1 MKRMKRQSVWRSR
14 AYVLSVLVF
23 AVSFI
28 ASLASTASV
37 IAEAA
42 KFKIKA
48 AEITTMS
55 AGATGAITGFDDSTI
70 ASEVSFY
77 KLNDSAT
84 FKVTLENT
92 DSVDHVIKGISDNN
106 SNENISYSYD
116 NHANETITAGSAFDF
131 VFTAKYIKSV
141 TDMSKRAQSL
151 SVEFAI
157 QFTDITE
164 PETISVAPNTHD
176 GITGSVIILS
186 ISSLGLIVCAVIFIK
201 NHKQST
207 KALGVA
213 ATVIAAAV
221 LATSVSAIATEVN
234 SFTLTTNYG
243 LYDKVVVSYGDNDY
257 IIDYGKTLEEADEI
271 EIPSV
276 TGQSFG
282 GWQDEDGNDIDPTTP
297 ITEDITIFAKTNVN
311 HYSIAFDKNESAATG
326 EMNSLDATYGTP
338 VTLTDNA
345 FSWTGHTFAGW
356 ATTPTG
362 DVAYAD
368 GVEVNNLTAEN
379 NGTVTLY
386 AKWEIETFVLNLDGN
401 GRKFSNG
408 AGVNTVKLTGTCG
421 EPYTRARKK
430 YSHTPN
436 IDDYGVRDGDYPTY
450 LETIDVISFPGAA
463 RLHATIQY
471 STQEYK
477 DRLFV
482 FKGVYDGP
490 VTQYIFNG
498 PQIAEYNGTS
508 GGIKT
513 AELDIQGDT
522 ASFAFYSDYMTGN
535 YGYYAVIEAYDANG
549 NLIGLPVANC
559 DREVYSGEYEN
570 LPSGNYFF
578 KGWSEN
584 KNDERG
590 IYWDMADID
599 AHLIGGVGQTK
610 TLYAIYDQ
618 LYTVKYDG
626 NGSTTGTMETFARG
640 GLKKGD
646 FYYLNA
652 PNYLR
657 DGYGF
662 IGWSMDKNA
671 QPGGSSTI
679 YGPNEMIRLNQDI
692 ISKAVNDGDLI
703 MYAIWTPK
711 NTTYTLQSFNSATF
725 ELTNPNTTITAL
737 TDTRDGK
744 TYAVAKLADGRWWM
758 IENLRLDP
766 AGIELNNENT
776 NNPNVS
782 FANTV
787 KNLAV
792 SSMPTACSD
801 DYSAS
806 CINRYAIVTTDIDPT
821 NTPSPTENGGQT
833 YGYGVH
839 YNWYTATA
847 GNGTYSVERGAAAA
861 GDLCPSGWRL
871 PDTVVDDATKSDFAK
886 LDLALGGNGALQYH
900 SNDNEKETS
909 FPNNFVYSGKA
920 SANRSPVRIAQRGT
934 MGQYWG
940 RHSDSSDYAPEYAA
954 YYNVSIWAADDHSA
968 GQGGLLGKS
977 TYLPIRC
984 LAQE

>member
-1 MKRMKRQSVWRSR
+1 MKMYKRQGEWR
-14 AYVLSVLVF
+14 AKLYALSALIF
-23 AVSFI
+23 TAGFI
-28 ASLASTASV
+28 AALAPS
-37 IAEAA
+37 IAA
-42 KFKIKA
+42 FA
-48 AEITTMS
+48 AESIFTVKEATITELSPNADGT
-55 AGATGAITGFDDSTI
+55 ITSFNDSEI
-70 ASEVSFY
+70 VSEVTFHKLGDSATY
-77 KLNDSAT
+77 KVTLKNNDSA
-84 FKVTLENT
+84 
-92 DSVDHVIKGISDNN
+92 DHIIKTISDNN
-106 SNENISYSYD
+106 SNANLSYSYD
-116 NHANETITAGSAFDF
+116 KHENETITGGSNLDF
-131 VFTAKYIKSV
+131 VFTVKYATAV
-141 TDMSKRAQSL
+141 TDMSKRAQS
-151 SVEFAI
+151 SSINFSIQFADIDTTEEIAVTPNTGDDFGVNSIIFAI
-157 QFTDITE
+157 SAT
-164 PETISVAPNTHD
+164 
-176 GITGSVIILS
+176 
-186 ISSLGLIVCAVIFIK
+186 GLIVCTIVYIK
-201 NHKQST
+201 NHKKSAKT
-207 KALGVA
+207 LSVVAVLVVATAIATGASA
-213 ATVIAAAV
+213 ATV
-221 LATSVSAIATEVN
+221 SSN

-243 LYDKVVVSYGDNDY
+243 FYDKVVVSYAGNDY
-257 IIDYGKTLEEADEI
+257 IVDYGKTLEEADEI
-271 EIPSV
+271 EAPSV
-276 TGQSFG
+276 AGQSFG

-297 ITEDITIFAKTNVN
+297 ITEDITIFSKTNVN
-311 HYSIAFDKNESAATG
+311 HYSIAFDKNESAAAG

-345 FSWTGHTFAGW
+345 FSWTGHTFTGW

-362 DVAYAD
+362 DVVYAD
-368 GVEVNNLTAEN
+368 GAEVNNLTAEN

-401 GRKFSNG
+401 GRKFANG

-421 EPYTRARKK
+421 DSYTRALRK

-482 FKGVYDGP
+482 FEGVYDGP

-522 ASFAFYSDYMTGN
+522 ASFAFYSDYLTGN

-549 NLIGLPVANC
+549 NLIGLPVADC

-657 DGYGF
+657 DDYGF

-671 QPGGSSTI
+671 QPGGSSKI
-679 YGPNEMIRLNQDI
+679 YGPNEMITLDQAITDG
-692 ISKAVNDGDLI
+692 AVNDGDLI

-711 NTTYTLQSFNSATF
+711 NTTYTLQSFNSAAF
-725 ELTNPNTTITAL
+725 ELANPNTTITAL
-737 TDTRDGK
+737 ADTRDGK

-787 KNLAV
+787 KNLTV

-801 DYSAS
+801 DYSAG

-847 GNGTYSVERGAAAA
+847 GNGTYNVARGAAAA

-871 PDTVVDDATKSDFAK
+871 PDTVVNDATKSDFAK
-886 LDLALGGNGALQYH
+886 LDLALGGNGALEYH

-920 SANRSPVRIAQRGT
+920 SANRSPVKIGQRGT

-940 RHSDSSDYAPEYAA
+940 RHSDSGDYTPEFAA
-954 YYNVSIWAADDHSA
+954 YYNVSIWAADDHSS
-968 GQGGLLGKS
+968 GQGGMLGKS

>member
-28 ASLASTASV
+28 ASLASTTSV

-48 AEITTMS
+48 AEITAMS

-84 FKVTLENT
+84 FKITLENT
-92 DSVDHVIKGISDNN
+92 DSVDHVIKSISDNN

-116 NHANETITAGSAFDF
+116 NHADETITAGSAFDF
-131 VFTAKYIKSV
+131 VFTAKYVKSV

-157 QFTDITE
+157 QFTDIAE
-164 PETISVAPNTHD
+164 PETISVAPKTHD
-176 GITGSVIILS
+176 GITGSVIILA

-282 GWQDEDGNDIDPTTP
+282 GWQDEDGNDIDPTIP
-297 ITEDITIFAKTNVN
+297 ITEDITIFAKTNAN

-338 VTLTDNA
+338 ITLTDNA

-368 GVEVNNLTAEN
+368 GEEVNNLTAEN

-386 AKWEIETFVLNLDGN
+386 AKWEDETLILNFNGN

-408 AGVNTVKLTGTCG
+408 AGVNTVKVTGTCSDS
-421 EPYTRARKK
+421 YTRARKK

-436 IDDYGVRDGDYPTY
+436 IDDNGVSNGDYATY
-450 LETIDVISFPGAA
+450 IQNIDVVTFPGAA
-463 RLHATIQY
+463 KLHAEIQY
-471 STQEYK
+471 STQSDK
-477 DRLFV
+477 DWLYV
-482 FKGVYDGP
+482 IKDVYTGT
-490 VTQYIFNG
+490 VSQYIYNDNKLAG
-498 PQIAEYNGTS
+498 YNGGNGTMRTVS
-508 GGIKT
+508 
-513 AELDIQGDT
+513 LDIPSDT
-522 ASFAFYSDYMTGN
+522 ASFVFYSDYMTN
-535 YGYYAVIEAYDANG
+535 YYGYYAVIEAYDEND
-549 NLIGLPVANC
+549 NLIGSPVADCN
-559 DREVYSGEYEN
+559 REVYSGAFED
-570 LPSGNYFF
+570 LPTGNYFF
-578 KGWSEN
+578 KGWSEDF
-584 KNDERG
+584 NDERG
-590 IYWDMADID
+590 LYTNMADIRD
-599 AHLIGGVGQTK
+599 HVPGVVGQTK
-610 TLYAIYDQ
+610 TLYAIYEQ

-626 NGSTTGTMETFARG
+626 NGSTTGTMGEAFT
-640 GLKKGD
+640 KSDMHKGEY
-646 FYYLNA
+646 YYLNA
-652 PNYLR
+652 PNFLR
-657 DGYGF
+657 DDYGF

-671 QPGGSSTI
+671 QPGSSSKI
-679 YGPNEMIRLNQDI
+679 YGPNEMITLNQTITDA
-692 ISKAVNDGDLI
+692 AVNDGEII
-703 MYAIWTPK
+703 MYAIWVPK
-711 NTTYTLQSFNSATF
+711 STAYTLQTFSATTF

-737 TDTRDGK
+737 TDTRDGQ
-744 TYAVAKLADGRWWM
+744 TYAVAKLADGKWWM
-758 IENLRLDP
+758 IENLRFNP
-766 AGIELNNENT
+766 TGKELNDENT
-776 NNPNVS
+776 NHPTAS
-782 FANTV
+782 FVNTA
-787 KNLAV
+787 KNLTSLTTPA
-792 SSMPTACSD
+792 ACGD
-801 DYSAS
+801 EGQYTQG
-806 CINRYAIVTTDIDPT
+806 CINKYSLLISDIDPAS
-821 NTPSPTENGGQT
+821 TPSPTETSGQT
-833 YGYGVH
+833 YGFGAH

-847 GNGTYSVERGAAAA
+847 GNGTYGVTNYNEAT
-861 GDLCPSGWRL
+861 GDLCPAGWRL
-871 PDTVVDDATKSDFAK
+871 PSNHPSDSTKSDYSQ
-886 LDLALGGNGALQYH
+886 LDSALGGNGALQYRGNY
-900 SNDNEKETS
+900 SETETS
-909 FPNNFVYSGKA
+909 YPNNFTYAGKA
-920 SANRSPVRIAQRGT
+920 ISRVKIEVGQRST
-934 MGQYWG
+934 NGQYWG
-940 RHSDSSDYAPEYAA
+940 RTSNRSEEYAS
-954 YYNVSIWAADDHSA
+954 YYLVSISKNDIHYSD
-968 GQGGLLGKS
+968 QGYLAKS
-977 TYLPIRC
+977 SYLPIRC

>member
-28 ASLASTASV
+28 TSLASTTSV

-116 NHANETITAGSAFDF
+116 NHADETIAAGSAFDF
-131 VFTAKYIKSV
+131 IFTAKYVKSV

-213 ATVIAAAV
+213 ATVIAAAI

-257 IIDYGKTLEEADEI
+257 IIDYGKTLEEANEI

-282 GWQDEDGNDIDPTTP
+282 GWQDEDGDDIDPTAP
-297 ITEDITIFAKTNVN
+297 ITEDITIFAKTNAN

-338 VTLTDNA
+338 ITLTDNA

-368 GVEVNNLTAEN
+368 GEEVNNLTAEN

-386 AKWEIETFVLNLDGN
+386 AKWEDETLVLNFNGN

-408 AGVNTVKLTGTCG
+408 AGVNTVKVTGTCG
-421 EPYTRARKK
+421 DSYTRARQKF
-430 YSHTPN
+430 SHTPN
-436 IDDYGVRDGDYPTY
+436 IDDNGVRNGDYATY
-450 LETIDVISFPGAA
+450 IQDIDVVTFPGAA
-463 RLHATIQY
+463 KLHAEIQY
-471 STQEYK
+471 STQTDK
-477 DRLFV
+477 DWLYV
-482 FKGVYDGP
+482 IKGVYTGT
-490 VTQYIFNG
+490 VSQYIYDSNKLAG
-498 PQIAEYNGTS
+498 YNGGNDTMR
-508 GGIKT
+508 T
-513 AELDIQGDT
+513 ASLDIPGDT
-522 ASFAFYSDYMTGN
+522 ASFVFYSDYMTN
-535 YGYYAVIEAYDANG
+535 YYGYYAVIEAYDEND
-549 NLIGLPVANC
+549 NLIGSPVADCN
-559 DREVYSGEYEN
+559 REVYSGAFED
-570 LPSGNYFF
+570 LPTGNYFF
-578 KGWSEN
+578 KGWSEDI
-584 KNDERG
+584 NDERG
-590 IYWDMADID
+590 LYTNMADIRD
-599 AHLIGGVGQTK
+599 HVPGVVGQTK
-610 TLYAIYDQ
+610 TLYAIYEQ
-618 LYTVKYDG
+618 LYTIKYDG
-626 NGSTTGTMETFARG
+626 NGSTTGTMEEAFTKSG
-640 GLKKGD
+640 MHKGEY
-646 FYYLNA
+646 YYLNA
-652 PNYLR
+652 PNFLR
-657 DGYGF
+657 DDYGF

-671 QPGGSSTI
+671 QPGGSSKI
-679 YGPNEMIRLNQDI
+679 YGPNEMITLNQTIMDG
-692 ISKAVNDGDLI
+692 AVNDGEII
-703 MYAIWTPK
+703 MYAIWAPK
-711 NTTYTLQSFNSATF
+711 STTYTLQTFNATTF

-737 TDTRDGK
+737 TDTRDGQ
-744 TYAVAKLADGRWWM
+744 TYAVAKLADGKWWM
-758 IENLRLDP
+758 IENLRFNP
-766 AGIELNNENT
+766 TGKELNDENT
-776 NNPNVS
+776 NHPTAS
-782 FANTV
+782 FVNTA
-787 KNLAV
+787 KNLTTLTTPA
-792 SSMPTACSD
+792 ACGD
-801 DYSAS
+801 DGQYTSG
-806 CINRYAIVTTDIDPT
+806 CINKYSLLISDI
-821 NTPSPTENGGQT
+821 NSESTPSPTATSGQT
-833 YGYGVH
+833 YEFGAH

-847 GNGTYSVERGAAAA
+847 GNGAYSVTNFNEVT
-861 GDLCPSGWRL
+861 GDLCPAGWRL
-871 PDTVVDDATKSDFAK
+871 PSNHYTDSTKSDFSQ
-886 LDLALGGNGALQYH
+886 LDLALGGNGAIQYH
-900 SNDNEKETS
+900 GNYSETETS
-909 FPNNFVYSGKA
+909 YPNNFTYAGKA
-920 SANRSPVRIAQRGT
+920 ISRVKIEVGQRST
-934 MGQYWG
+934 NGQYWG
-940 RHSDSSDYAPEYAA
+940 RTSGRSEEYAS
-954 YYNVSIWAADDHSA
+954 YYLVSISKNDIHYSD
-968 GQGGLLGKS
+968 QGYLAKS
-977 TYLPIRC
+977 SYLPIRC
-984 LAQE
+984 LAQ